1 MALIDT
7 FLVQLDL
14 TRIVSHK
21 EVNPKAGK
29 RLQIRL
35 DNLLAQIKLSN
46 QKKSKKKRI
55 NIVWPLKSIYQP
67 KNFLKAWIPKRSRSK
82 LSKSI
87 DKKAKETCSLF
98 SKSNNLC
105 NHKLNNPSPNLKVNK
120 TITQLQMD
128 PSIRLKI
135 HTKYTFRI
143 LPICL
148 VMFWYNKVSNQNK
161 LSRLR

>member
-55 NIVWPLKSIYQP
+55 NIV
-67 KNFLKAWIPKRSRSK
+67 
-82 LSKSI
+82 
-87 DKKAKETCSLF
+87 
-98 SKSNNLC
+98 
-105 NHKLNNPSPNLKVNK
+105 
-120 TITQLQMD
+120 
-128 PSIRLKI
+128 
-135 HTKYTFRI
+135 
-143 LPICL
+143 
-148 VMFWYNKVSNQNK
+148 
-161 LSRLR
+161 